1 MQRNWP
7 LHTTLPVCASHVI
20 SIHSLPLTLHHQIES
35 LTGLPPPSH
44 RFTEEGGK
52 WGCRRG
58 ERRGKVKD
66 GAPSP
71 AWPPQRSSI
80 QPLAP
85 PNPVLPPPQGRGEEK
100 ERRERQG
107 GVVEAR
113 ILFLGDTAGSR
124 AGKMSLDL
132 FPLVVIS
139 TTTITEIHHS
149 LSGSGGRRGFVF
161 LLVWTESSLFSACLG
176 RLRARGA
183 QPGPGKGTG
192 AKRQWGPRNPSGPLT
207 LDKPPR
213 FALLRNGEK
222 RPARREG
229 GRQHEAALGVEGNE

>member
-1 MQRNWP
+1 MASSAL
-7 LHTTLPVCASHVI
+7 LHPAA
-20 SIHSLPLTLHHQIES
+20 
-35 LTGLPPPSH
+35 GPS
-44 RFTEEGGK
+44 K
-52 WGCRRG
+52 
-58 ERRGKVKD
+58 
-66 GAPSP
+66 PSP
-71 AWPPQRSSI
+71 AP
-80 QPLAP
+80 AP
-85 PNPVLPPPQGRGEEK
+85 GWGEGK
-100 ERRERQG
+100 ERRERHG
-107 GVVEAR
+107 GVVDAR

-149 LSGSGGRRGFVF
+149 LSGNGGRWGFVF

-183 QPGPGKGTG
+183 QVGPGKGTG
-192 AKRQWGPRNPSGPLT
+192 AKRQWEPRSPSGPLT

-213 FALLRNGEK
+213 FALLRNGE
-222 RPARREG
+222 RLPAQREG